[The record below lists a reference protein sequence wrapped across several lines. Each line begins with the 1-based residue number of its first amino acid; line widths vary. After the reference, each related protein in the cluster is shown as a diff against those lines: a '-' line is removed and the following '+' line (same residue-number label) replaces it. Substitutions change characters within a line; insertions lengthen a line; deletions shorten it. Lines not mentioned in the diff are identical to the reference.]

1 MKEKYDSLEIE
12 VITFNREDIIT
23 ASCTGECPD
32 YICATETEGV

>member
-12 VITFNREDIIT
+12 VITFTREDIIT

-32 YICATETEGV
+32 DYTCTETEGV